1 MRDFSSGWEVKK
13 VKELAQLL
21 RGITYKKEQAR
32 DSESHGYKPI
42 LRANNINGS
51 LNFDSLVYIPE
62 ELIAEDQY
70 IQKDDIIFAM
80 SSGSKNLVGKSARAI
95 HDFNGSYGAFCGL
108 VRPNSDVYKPYLYY
122 AFQESEFRSLINK
135 VAKGSNINNLK
146 REHILDFEISCPSI
160 GEQKRIVAKIEELFS
175 ELDKGIESLKTARAQ
190 LKVYR
195 QVLLKHAFEGKLTEQ
210 WRKENADKLETPEQ
224 LLTRIQQE
232 RQARYQQQLENWK
245 TAVKVWEANGKEG
258 KKPSK
263 PIKPKCLV
271 QVNENE
277 ISKDGSIPKEWCWTK
292 LGNIALVGTGVTPLK
307 SNSSFYD
314 SGDIPWVTSGALNDS
329 FVREPSSYVTVQA
342 LNETNLRLYPPH
354 TLVVALYGEGKTR
367 GKCSEL
373 LIEATTNQAIA
384 SIMLEGLS
392 SELRNFIKWFLIKN
406 YEDMRLFASGGVQ
419 PNLNLGIIEKMAV
432 PICTLNEA
440 KEVVSLLEQKFSEID
455 NLDSEMER
463 QSKKCET
470 LRQSIL
476 KKAFSGQLVSQDL
489 TSELSNQIEPP
500 TTSDNIISFPV
511 ALPGIAATDLQAG
524 IIAMA
529 YRLHEQTPDKLVHFG
544 HVKAE
549 KISHLVEAHL
559 GLSLGR
565 QPVKDAAGPNDYPH
579 LKKVEHR
586 ARMANWFD
594 VKQQANGQYTFIPK
608 IGFNRLLEK
617 THQAL
622 DSRLS
627 DVENLL
633 KLMLP
638 MTMRQAEILATVY
651 AAWNNLL
658 LTGKEPDDEE
668 IVTEARENWHPS
680 KLNIA
685 RDKFFMAL
693 SWMRKKAVV
702 PSGRGYLV
710 KEKI

>member
-1 MRDFSSGWEVKK
+1 MTMRFTSLGEETKIPVDKTGPKGTDFIYVDISSIDRETKKIGEVKT
-13 VKELAQLL
+13 LL
-21 RGITYKKEQAR
+21 S
-32 DSESHGYKPI
+32 SEKPS
-42 LRANNINGS
+42 RAKQKLKSGDVLVSMTRPNLNAVAIVPDS
-51 LNFDSLVYIPE
+51 LNGAIGSTGFHVLRSNTVEPKFIYYLV
-62 ELIAEDQY
+62 QG
-70 IQKDDIIFAM
+70 KDFIEKM
-80 SSGSKNLVGKSARAI
+80 CEKVQ
-95 HDFNGSYGAFCGL
+95 GAL
-108 VRPNSDVYKPYLYY
+108 YPAVRPRDI
-122 AFQESEFRSLINK
+122 ESYTFNLPVSL
-135 VAKGSNINNLK
+135 
-146 REHILDFEISCPSI
+146 EQ
-160 GEQKRIVAKIEELFS
+160 QKRIVAKIEELFS

-195 QVLLKHAFEGKLTEQ
+195 QALLKHAFEGKLTEQ
-210 WRKENADKLETPEQ
+210 WRKENTDKLETPEQ
-224 LLTRIQQE
+224 LLARIQQE